1 LFLNES
7 HLNGINKVLEFIAVP
22 LVVIELGDGLVLLGF
37 A

>member
-7 HLNGINKVLEFIAVP
+7 HLNEFDKLLEFTAVP